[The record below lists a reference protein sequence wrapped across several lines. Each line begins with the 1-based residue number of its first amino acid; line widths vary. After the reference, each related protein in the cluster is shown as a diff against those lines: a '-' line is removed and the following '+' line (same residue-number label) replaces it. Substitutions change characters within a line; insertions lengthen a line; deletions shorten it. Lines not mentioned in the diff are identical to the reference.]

1 MEELSFV
8 EKPIPLDKFPLRFS
22 IMDKDGPAPTVY
34 PLHWHEHMELLY
46 SPDGSFE
53 VSSGNEIFTSEKED
67 LVIINQN
74 ELHSTKR
81 ISNCTLYCLRVSP
94 AFFSDIDFDNILFQ
108 THIKKDANIKEYI
121 EKLFTENNFPR
132 EGSDTK
138 IKGLSYMLMT
148 RLIRNYKV
156 ENPNI
161 LKKKKKQLKI
171 SSILSYISTYYA
183 MNLTTA
189 DIAGKFYLSEYYFCH
204 FFKDETGMSPVTYI
218 NKVRAEKAAVLLK
231 STNLPISEVAMRVGF
246 NDSNYFSKIFKKYM
260 GITPSGYRKRA

>member
-8 EKPIPLDKFPLRFS
+8 EKPIPRDKFPLRFR
-22 IMDKDGPAPTVY
+22 IIDKYGTDPIAY

-46 SPDGSFE
+46 SPDGDFRITTGGESF
-53 VSSGNEIFTSEKED
+53 TAKKEE
-67 LVIINQN
+67 LVIINPN
-74 ELHSTKR
+74 ELHSTNR
-81 ISNCTLYCLRVSP
+81 IDNSTLYCLRVSP
-94 AFFSDIDFDNILFQ
+94 SFFSDIDFDNTLFQ
-108 THIKKDANIKEYI
+108 THIKNDANIKEYI

-156 ENPNI
+156 ENPDI

-183 MNLTTA
+183 QDLTTA
-189 DIAGKFYLSEYYFCH
+189 ELAKKFYLSEYYFCH
-204 FFKDETGMSPVTYI
+204 FFKSETGMSPMTYI
-218 NKVRAEKAAVLLK
+218 NKVRAEKAAVSLR
-231 STNLPISEVAMRVGF
+231 TTDLPISEIALLVGL

-260 GITPSGYRKRA
+260 GTTPREYRKRA

>member
-1 MEELSFV
+1 MEELSFI

-22 IMDKDGPAPTVY
+22 IMDKNSTSPTVY

-46 SPDGSFE
+46 SPDGDFNVNTGGESFTA
-53 VSSGNEIFTSEKED
+53 NKED

-74 ELHSTKR
+74 EIHSTKR
-81 ISNCTLYCLRVSP
+81 INNCTLYCLRVSP
-94 AFFSDIDFDNILFQ
+94 SFFSDIDFDNTLFQ
-108 THIKKDANIKEYI
+108 NHIKKDANIKEYI
-121 EKLFTENNFPR
+121 EKLFTENNYPR

-156 ENPNI
+156 ESPDI

-171 SSILSYISTYYA
+171 SSILSYIATYYA
-183 MNLTTA
+183 KNLTTA
-189 DIAGKFYLSEYYFCH
+189 ELAKQFYLSEYYFCH
-204 FFKDETGMSPVTYI
+204 FFKAETGMSPTTYI
-218 NKVRAEKAAVLLK
+218 NKVRVEKAAVSLKTTELPVSEIALL
-231 STNLPISEVAMRVGF
+231 AGF

-260 GITPSGYRKRA
+260 GMTPSEYRKRA